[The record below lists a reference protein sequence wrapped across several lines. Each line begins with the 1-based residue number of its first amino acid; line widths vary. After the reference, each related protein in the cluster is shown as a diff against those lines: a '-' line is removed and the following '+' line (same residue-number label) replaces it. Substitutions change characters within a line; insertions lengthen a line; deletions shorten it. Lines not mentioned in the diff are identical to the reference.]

1 MNIETAQKVVGSMK
15 GVDKIVQQIDSLLLA
30 RKTAVSEHQ
39 KLRSAYLTSSWDHTN
54 LKYGEFVSA
63 IFERALSDDE
73 NFRESWAPCE
83 IFEKGISRIL
93 AEKGIFSGL
102 EKWVNAQIK
111 TRRPEA

>member
-73 NFRESWAPCE
+73 NFRESWAQCE
-83 IFEKGISRIL
+83 IFRERNQPNPSGKGYFFGPR
-93 AEKGIFSGL
+93 EVG
-102 EKWVNAQIK
+102 
-111 TRRPEA
+111 